1 MSPALEPSLAW
12 GGYGTSPIRATVS
25 RHQTARPGSL
35 TTPPP
40 LVSSKPTRTG
50 ASGLRLRVSTR
61 STQPGA
67 VQPLHQAEE
76 HPLPRGQEV
85 EGSDAA
91 GGDTP
96 DLFAHLVM
104 DVGGGHHR
112 PGAFDAG
119 LVFQSAQDSALA
131 SVQLATDTGVHSKTS
146 WGRTGEGREA
156 PRLFEKTR
164 GFSSSS
170 ASACLK
176 LRLVED

>member
-76 HPLPRGQEV
+76 HPLPRVPGQEAIDV
-85 EGSDAA
+85 RPAVRTIWHGTWINATQNVLNSIRSSDRFSARCLS
-91 GGDTP
+91 T
-96 DLFAHLVM
+96 
-104 DVGGGHHR
+104 HR
-112 PGAFDAG
+112 GCSG
-119 LVFQSAQDSALA
+119 
-131 SVQLATDTGVHSKTS
+131 T
-146 WGRTGEGREA
+146 
-156 PRLFEKTR
+156 
-164 GFSSSS
+164 SS
-170 ASACLK
+170 AAHAF
-176 LRLVED
+176 RLQAKDAITM

>member
-40 LVSSKPTRTG
+40 LISSKPTRTG

-76 HPLPRGQEV
+76 HLLPRVPGQEAIDDPTGCPDDLAGHLDQRHAERV
-85 EGSDAA
+85 ELH
-91 GGDTP
+91 P
-96 DLFAHLVM
+96 
-104 DVGGGHHR
+104 
-112 PGAFDAG
+112 
-119 LVFQSAQDSALA
+119 Q
-131 SVQLATDTGVHSKTS
+131 
-146 WGRTGEGREA
+146 
-156 PRLFEKTR
+156 
-164 GFSSSS
+164 
-170 ASACLK
+170 
-176 LRLVED
+176 